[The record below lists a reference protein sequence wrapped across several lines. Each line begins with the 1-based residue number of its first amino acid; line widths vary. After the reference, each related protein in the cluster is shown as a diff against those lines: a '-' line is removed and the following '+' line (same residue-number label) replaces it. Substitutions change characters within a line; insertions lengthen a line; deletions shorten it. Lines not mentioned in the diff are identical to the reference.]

1 MSKINTNEQDEFP
14 MNMDEDEEYLEESS
28 SETDNLNGGNEF
40 PNMFSEETD
49 EYEEET
55 FEQNNE
61 ENNEEN
67 TQELTEIT
75 LNALADFYKEVNKNE
90 NITFETLRHTYFDTA
105 LAKEAQSRDLDY
117 EKLLLAAS
125 LEDTSY
131 LDLVEKMYKVPMD
144 RIHKSLS
151 PDDRETLL
159 ELLLKVSIP
168 LIETVNA
175 KLNGDLEG
183 DISSHLPLTSPEED
197 VSDEELDI
205 DMMSVNNVVETIMS
219 VYESMYKPCFINR
232 PRGVLTSEG
241 VLRFNNDGSWGFERD
256 GSTFTKPLYQY
267 MNMSVNEAWGS
278 SFVEG
283 TIGSHCFSPN
293 GDLVIPYLPMYHLYN
308 INGIKADGTKIQEW
322 AVFSKYLKQDVTQ
335 KVKNVL
341 TRVSTDDNLAMQ
353 RKLIALFT
361 NCIIVEQFDV
371 TKNLALIYKIGVDAS
386 NVKRVFEKELNNIF
400 AKRFG
405 KIVSCKEDEVE
416 VNKLF
421 YVFDMNA
428 YATEILFSYKSY
440 ENLIRSGN
448 KPSVSRVV
456 VGKNLDG
463 TDYTVNL
470 NSVNTIVVGIQ
481 GASRSGKGVLTLNI
495 LASIYGEGCPALYLD
510 YKPDMAAALWN
521 IEKYFTDRGIPARLF
536 SVDGRDGFTGNS
548 RSPRYFPFGMNLPEG
563 VPVSPASFS
572 IIPYVKS
579 IQLYC
584 LAVTLRQRKEK
595 GYSTNK
601 RLFII
606 MDEMQSFA
614 RNSVPF
620 FSTIN
625 EFVAKNTPSGRAKKQ
640 DDSQENPLISYLQKL
655 STVYDGEIMRALKDV
670 RDRDGGTGN
679 AAMLLIAQ
687 KVNPDEW
694 AFSIQQEGKS
704 EMKNLPWKS
713 SFAATLLSQTNLK
726 FIGKNAGVGTS
737 YGINGLKIP
746 GIELVDHEE
755 IMGYWVASGT
765 AKPDDK
771 SSKIFK
777 SYLTLNENDFN
788 LNDFE
793 NGNFENMP
801 FTGGIVKK
809 LDPSAQQRI
818 INEDF
823 LTEDGSVRDSVGL
836 LGLMRMISGG
846 DDVTL
851 AKNMSAGYDLM
862 HQLFEDL
869 GLATRYSCLEEY
881 LHDCAPESIFSLD
894 ELKAMFRSDTA
905 QSQVVDLMGDQQSQA
920 TTRMPS
926 WAVPEVTETTQQPPF
941 GGDFSEPTQ
950 EQQNISQQAVN
961 PTIPVYGGA
970 TGDGLISDTG
980 NMFDEMPSEDAM
992 QGASTSWDGGIGL
1005 DEELVQPGHTAQSVP
1020 PVRPTQP
1027 VPPVDDFR
1035 QQQQQSQESQQSQQ
1049 VNPRTD
1055 YVSPNDSMHYSGEY
1069 SERVRIE
1076 NNPFRATRSQGGVST
1091 LRAFK
1096 DISNELLKQ
1105 IESAYG
1111 SLQRI
1116 ETIEIT
1122 STGIVLND
1130 IAFRPRYDK
1139 EFIET
1144 LPYDVKQDVLRGNL
1158 TPLLHF
1164 DALYKFK
1171 HVHTLIIENPRLAE
1185 GRVKRE
1191 MALPD
1196 KLTWYKLLQRKKYLK
1211 QVIIGGQKITDME
1224 SCDAYQNGGRRG
1236 YELEEQ
1242 LSEKFSIT
1250 NAFKESPLAGVWKT
1264 RPAKIAT
1271 GALGATMGVKAVGL
1285 GIAIFGGWGLLFGA
1299 FAGYGAYRKYVKKD

>member
-1 MSKINTNEQDEFP
+1 MSNVSTNEHEEYP
-14 MNMDEDEEYLEESS
+14 MNMDEDDYDEDIYASDDLSS
-28 SETDNLNGGNEF
+28 GSDF
-40 PNMFSEETD
+40 PDMFTEETED
-49 EYEEET
+49 L
-55 FEQNNE
+55 E
-61 ENNEEN
+61 ENNNQE

-75 LNALADFYKEVNKNE
+75 LNVLADFYKEVNNNE
-90 NITFETLRHTYFDTA
+90 NISFETLRHTYFDTA
-105 LAKEAQSRDLDY
+105 LANEAQNRGLDY
-117 EKLLLAAS
+117 EKLLLGAS

-151 PDDRETLL
+151 PEDRETLL

-197 VSDEELDI
+197 VTDEELDI

-241 VLRFNNDGSWGFERD
+241 VLRFNSDGSWGFEKD

-267 MNMSVNEAWGS
+267 MNMSVNEAWGG

-293 GDLVIPYLPMYHLYN
+293 GDLIIPYLPMYHLYN

-322 AVFSKYLKQDVTQ
+322 AIFSKYLKQDVTQ

-353 RKLIALFT
+353 RKLISLFT

-405 KIVSCKEDEVE
+405 EIVSCKEDEVE

-548 RSPRYFPFGMNLPEG
+548 RSPRYYPFGMNLPEG

-625 EFVAKNTPSGRAKKQ
+625 EFVAKNSPSGRAKKQ

-737 YGINGLKIP
+737 YGINGLRIP

-801 FTGGIVKK
+801 FTGGIIKK

-862 HQLFEDL
+862 NQLFGDL
-869 GLATRYSCLEEY
+869 GLASRYSCLEEY

-905 QSQVVDLMGDQQSQA
+905 QTQVVDLMGDQQSQA
-920 TTRMPS
+920 TTRVPS
-926 WAVPEVTETTQQPPF
+926 WAVPEVIEDTQQPLRENVSSSP
-941 GGDFSEPTQ
+941 SH
-950 EQQNISQQAVN
+950 EQQPTNPQAISPN
-961 PTIPVYGGA
+961 IPVYGGS
-970 TGDGLISDTG
+970 TGTESFPEGDISD
-980 NMFDEMPSEDAM
+980 FDEMPSEETM
-992 QGASTSWDGGIGL
+992 SGASSGWTGGL
-1005 DEELVQPGHTAQSVP
+1005 DLEDTPVQPS
-1020 PVRPTQP
+1020 QP
-1027 VPPVDDFR
+1027 VPPVDGVR
-1035 QQQQQSQESQQSQQ
+1035 QQQNQQQTQPTQP
-1049 VNPRTD
+1049 VNSSNQDTE
-1055 YVSPNDSMHYSGEY
+1055 YVSPNNSMHYNGAY
-1069 SERVRIE
+1069 TE
-1076 NNPFRATRSQGGVST
+1076 NIKVEDNPFRATRSKGGVAT

-1096 DISNELLKQ
+1096 DISNELVKQ
-1105 IESAYG
+1105 IEKAYG

-1116 ETIEIT
+1116 ETMEIT
-1122 STGIVLND
+1122 NTGIVLND
-1130 IAFRPRYDK
+1130 IAFRPNYDK

-1144 LPYDVKQDVLRGNL
+1144 LPYDVKQDVMNGNL

-1164 DALYKFK
+1164 DALYRFK
-1171 HVHTLIIENPRLAE
+1171 HLSTLIIENPRLAE

-1211 QVIIGGQKITDME
+1211 RVIIGGQEIKDFE

-1242 LSEKFSIT
+1242 LSEKFSIS
-1250 NAFKESPLAGVWKT
+1250 NAFKESPLAGVWRT
-1264 RPAKIAT
+1264 RPARIAT